1 MLKALQEHGKQ
12 QKRQLQNIVRRDI
25 TQVYRIE
32 RIAIRH
38 VKIDIEKVV
47 KYFEEKLEIKD
58 EV

>member
-32 RIAIRH
+32 RIAIRQ